1 MREKHEIEKG
11 IICERCLAIV
21 QKGYYTS
28 IRYVR
33 PVVEDTTGVNRTISR
48 MNLCNECFE
57 EYKKIIEAFTGNK
70 YIEKENQESKVK
82 KLKI

>member
-21 QKGYYTS
+21 QKGHYTS

-33 PVVEDTTGVNRTISR
+33 PVLDDTTGVNRTISR

-57 EYKKIIEAFTGNK
+57 KYKKYVEAFTGNK
-70 YIEKENQESKVK
+70 FVEKENEESKTK